1 MHHCS
6 RKNVVNHPAGLIR
19 LLAYS
24 LGLLELPTRT
34 ELPLSPPQLIFIEA
48 VLNFNGAESA
58 NSVRN
63 IFRLMHHPVLVIASS
78 RWLII
83 HFLIQTPV
91 SSTKY
96 LNTLKKT
103 ILYLV
108 ILDVTTISTLMTICN
123 ANSVK
128 FGCGMFRQA
137 LRVDGIHCCANE
149 RFFWGRNW

>member
-1 MHHCS
+1 MCRITVFCTRKIHNLVHHCS

-63 IFRLMHHPVLVIASS
+63 IFRLMHHPVLVIACSKIFFNFARKVGGLLS
-78 RWLII
+78 AKSGDPRSTTFFKQGLSID
-83 HFLIQTPV
+83 IQRGNAISVLGTFPYSV
-91 SSTKY
+91 GMEQIFY
-96 LNTLKKT
+96 L
-103 ILYLV
+103 
-108 ILDVTTISTLMTICN
+108 
-123 ANSVK
+123 
-128 FGCGMFRQA
+128 
-137 LRVDGIHCCANE
+137 
-149 RFFWGRNW
+149 